1 MTISL
6 YIAYLGAVFL
16 ISGTP
21 GPNMLLAM
29 THGIHHGLA
38 KAVPTMAGLLVGLAV
53 ILSVS
58 LGGLGAVLLAS
69 SLLFTILKFVGA
81 AYLVY
86 LGVRTWRGA
95 GALPALQDA
104 PTVSRSGGG
113 LARFRSGVMVSL
125 SNPKA
130 ILFGVA
136 FFPQFIDP
144 AKPLAPQ
151 AALLIASFALIET
164 SWMTVYAGGG
174 SRLAVWLRRG
184 GRMRWFNRAAG
195 SAFVGAGLLLGSFRR

>member
-1 MTISL
+1 MSL
-6 YIAYLGAVFL
+6 NVWLAYLTAVFF

-38 KAVPTMAGLLVGLAV
+38 KTVSSMLGLLAGLAV

-69 SLLFTILKFVGA
+69 SHAFELIKYVGA
-81 AYLVY
+81 AYLIY
-86 LGVRTWRGA
+86 LGIKTWRTADGKIETE
-95 GALPALQDA
+95 GRPDA
-104 PTVSRSGGG
+104 DSGW
-113 LARFRSGVMVSL
+113 ARFRIGVLVAL

-136 FFPQFIDP
+136 FFPQFLDP
-144 AKPLAPQ
+144 HQPMAPQ
-151 AALLIASFALIET
+151 ASILLLSFIVIET
-164 SWMTVYAGGG
+164 GWMCVYAGGG
-174 SRLAVWLRRG
+174 AKLAQWLRKG
-184 GRMRWFNRAAG
+184 TRMRWFNRLSG
-195 SAFVGAGLLLGSFRR
+195 GAFVGAGVLLGTFRR